1 MILRIDV
8 IIEST
13 KCIIACQLPCGVTKC
28 YNLHKHTV
36 TKSHIHNMQECPL
49 YTLPLP
55 MDSFS
60 KATIKC
66 ALPTNT
72 MTHSYG
78 P

>member
-1 MILRIDV
+1 MSLSNPQNALLYV
-8 IIEST
+8 NHHLEL
-13 KCIIACQLPCGVTKC
+13 QKC
-28 YNLHKHTV
+28 YNFHKQIV
-36 TKSHIHNMQECPL
+36 NKSHIHNMQECPL

-55 MDSFS
+55 MNSFS

-72 MTHSYG
+72 MTHIFR